1 VSSKADLFERA
12 ARRNGI
18 SVLRVH
24 RRDELVDAIAS
35 LAKGGDPVV
44 LGGELSWLEHHL
56 GRRGLRVVLADE
68 TEPVEL
74 LSGPGAVAV
83 RVASGALPET
93 GSVLL
98 TGSFRVQLIT
108 TLSERLLVL
117 LDADLLERGIQLGD
131 LLRSAVTSGGPLYVI
146 SGPSSTRDIEHLSV
160 IGATGPR
167 EVTCLL
173 VQVGEPWAS
182 IAP

>member
-1 VSSKADLFERA
+1 MSSKADLFERA

-56 GRRGLRVVLADE
+56 GRRGLRAVLVDE
-68 TEPVEL
+68 AEPVEL
-74 LSGPGAVAV
+74 LSRPGAVAV
-83 RVASGALPET
+83 RSASGAFPET

-98 TGSFRVQLIT
+98 AGSFRVQLIT
-108 TLSERLLVL
+108 SLSERLLVL
-117 LDADLLERGIQLGD
+117 LDTDLLERGIRVGD
-131 LLRSAVTSGGPLYVI
+131 LLRSAVRRGGPLYVI

-167 EVTCLL
+167 EVACLL
-173 VQVGEPWAS
+173 VQVGEPWVS

>member
-1 VSSKADLFERA
+1 M
-12 ARRNGI
+12 
-18 SVLRVH
+18 
-24 RRDELVDAIAS
+24 VDAIAS

-167 EVTCLL
+167 EVACLL
-173 VQVGEPWAS
+173 VQVGEPWVS

>member
-1 VSSKADLFERA
+1 M
-12 ARRNGI
+12 
-18 SVLRVH
+18 
-24 RRDELVDAIAS
+24 VDAIAS

-44 LGGELSWLEHHL
+44 LEEELSWLEHHL